1 MGEGGLK
8 TTLET
13 IRTEVKARFEAQK
26 RVLSYREYLDLVQAN
41 PRRYT
46 RDAARYLKD
55 GMDFFGSYQV
65 DRPTGTVRRWKIF
78 DLEFGKVTRGHQAEL
93 RMRDRLAGH
102 EATQG
107 AFYRVLDGFEREG
120 RANRLVLLHGPNG
133 SAKST
138 FVACLMRGLEA
149 YSDTDEGALY
159 RFSWIF
165 PRSRE
170 GSGIGFSTSADA
182 LGQGDTFAHLPEER
196 IIAKLQSSVREHP
209 LLLLPRD
216 VRQRL
221 IADLFAKSGVSQS
234 APDWVWT
241 GQLGRKNQQIFQ
253 ALLTAYRGDLDRVLA
268 HIQVERFYISR
279 RYRVGAVTIGPQM
292 SVDAS
297 ERQIT
302 ADRSIESLPASLS
315 ALTLF
320 EPFGELVDA
329 SGGIVEFSDL
339 LKRPLDAWKYLLLA
353 IETGEVSLTMSNL
366 PINAVM
372 VASSNELHLNAFRQ
386 HPEYN
391 SFRGRI
397 VRVRM
402 PYLLDVRCEQE
413 IYDGQI
419 VPQIPR
425 HVAPHTTYVAALW
438 AVLTRLQ
445 KPDADHF
452 VESELG
458 TVAAS
463 LSPLEKA
470 DLIADGIIPA
480 RFEADEAKIVRG
492 GLSEIESEGANA
504 ADYEGLSGASPREI
518 RMLLL
523 DAATDEAE
531 PCVSPVA
538 LLTRI
543 EEFCQ
548 RDDYDFLKEQT
559 RGSYRDPRRFVDVV
573 RERWLDLV
581 EGELRAASGLID
593 EKSHFGLFDR
603 YVTHVSH
610 AVKQERVHNPLTGQD
625 EDPDQDLM
633 KSVEGKLDVDNA
645 IAFRNDLLG
654 AIAAWAI
661 DHPEQDV
668 DYQLLFPRYIE
679 QLRQAYFAE
688 RKGQVGEIGRAV
700 VALLEDDETR
710 DPVDP
715 DLRESA
721 QQALSALV
729 TRNGYERSSAKVA
742 LGALVVARYR
752 D

>member
-1 MGEGGLK
+1 MSEGGLK
-8 TTLET
+8 AAFET
-13 IRTEVKARFEAQK
+13 IREEVKARFEAQK
-26 RVLSYREYLDLVQAN
+26 RVLSFREYLELVQEH

-55 GMDFFGSYQV
+55 CMDFFGSYQIE
-65 DRPTGTVRRWKIF
+65 RPTGTLKRWKVF
-78 DLEFGKVTRGHQAEL
+78 DLDFGTENSGHQAEL
-93 RMRDRLAGH
+93 KMRDRLAGH
-102 EATQG
+102 ETTQD

-120 RANRLVLLHGPNG
+120 RANRLILLHGPNG

-138 FVACLMRGLEA
+138 FTACLMRGLEA
-149 YSDTDEGALY
+149 YSDTDDGALY

-170 GSGIGFSTSADA
+170 GSGIGFSTSSDT
-182 LGQGDTFAHLPEER
+182 LGQVDTFAHLPEEQ
-196 IIAKLQSSVREHP
+196 ITTKLESSVREHP

-221 IADLFAKSGVSQS
+221 IANAHTLAGVSEA

-241 GQLGRKNQQIFQ
+241 GQLARKNQQIFQ

-279 RYRVGAVTIGPQM
+279 RYRIGAVTIGPQM

-329 SGGIVEFSDL
+329 SGGIVEYSDL

-353 IETGEVSLTMSNL
+353 IENGEVSLTMSNL

-372 VASSNELHLNAFRQ
+372 MASSNELHLSAFRQ
-386 HPEYN
+386 HSEYN

-397 VRVRM
+397 VRIRM
-402 PYLLDVRCEQE
+402 AYLLDVHREQE

-438 AVLTRLQ
+438 AVLTRLH
-445 KPDADHF
+445 KPDADRF
-452 VESELG
+452 TDSDLG
-458 TVAAS
+458 TIAAS
-463 LSPLEKA
+463 LSPMERA
-470 DLIADGIIPA
+470 DLLADGTVPA
-480 RFEADEAKIVRG
+480 RFEADQAKILRVG
-492 GLSEIESEGANA
+492 TAEVELEGATA
-504 ADYEGLSGASPREI
+504 AEYEGLSGASPREI

-523 DAATDEAE
+523 DAASDDTA

-538 LLTRI
+538 FLSRL
-543 EEFCQ
+543 EEFCE
-548 RDDYDFLKEQT
+548 RDDYDFLKEET
-559 RGSYRDPRRFVDVV
+559 DGPYRDHRVFVDAV
-573 RERWLDLV
+573 RERWLDIV
-581 EGELRAASGLID
+581 ESELRAVSGLID
-593 EKSHFGLFDR
+593 EHSHLALFDR

-610 AVKQERVHNPLTGQD
+610 SVKQERVHNPVTGQD
-625 EDPDQDLM
+625 EDPDVGLM
-633 KSVEGKLDVDNA
+633 KRVEGTFDVDNST
-645 IAFRNDLLG
+645 AFRNDLLG
-654 AIAAWAI
+654 AVAAWAI
-661 DHPEQDV
+661 DHPEQEV
-668 DYQLLFPRYIE
+668 DYERVFPRYLE
-679 QLRQAYFAE
+679 QLRQAYFDE
-688 RKGQVGEIGRAV
+688 HRDQIGEIGRAV
-700 VALLEDDETR
+700 VAILEDDDGVEA
-710 DPVDP
+710 
-715 DLRESA
+715 DLREAA
-721 QQALSALV
+721 QQALNVLT
-729 TRNGYERSSAKVA
+729 TRYGYEKSSAKVA
-742 LGALVVARYR
+742 LGALVAARYS

>member
-1 MGEGGLK
+1 MSEGGLK
-8 TTLET
+8 GALET
-13 IRTEVKARFEAQK
+13 IREEVKARFEAQK
-26 RVLSYREYLDLVQAN
+26 RVLSFREYLELVHQH
-41 PRRYT
+41 PRRHT

-55 GMDFFGSYQV
+55 CLDYFGSYHV
-65 DRPTGTVRRWKIF
+65 DRPTGPAKRWRVF
-78 DLEFGKVTRGHQAEL
+78 DLEFSTEGEGGHQAEIKL
-93 RMRDRLAGH
+93 RDRLAGH
-102 EATQG
+102 ESTQE
-107 AFYRVLDGFEREG
+107 ALYRVLEGFEREG

-138 FVACLMRGLEA
+138 FTACLIRGLEA
-149 YSDTDEGALY
+149 YSDTDDGALY

-165 PRSRE
+165 PRARE
-170 GSGIGFSTSADA
+170 GAGIGFSTSSDT
-182 LGQGDTFAHLPEER
+182 LGQADTFAHLPEER

-209 LLLLPRD
+209 LLLLPRP
-216 VRQRL
+216 VRQRF
-221 IADLFAKSGVSQS
+221 IADAYESSKVSES

-329 SGGIVEFSDL
+329 SGGIVEYSDL

-353 IETGEVSLTMSNL
+353 IENGEVSLTMSNL

-372 VASSNELHLNAFRQ
+372 MASSNELHLNAFRQ

-397 VRVRM
+397 LRIRM
-402 PYLLDVRCEQE
+402 SYLLDVHREQE

-419 VPQIPR
+419 VPQVPR

-438 AVLTRLQ
+438 AVLTRLR
-445 KPDADHF
+445 KPDADRF
-452 VESELG
+452 SDSELG
-458 TVAAS
+458 TIAAS
-463 LSPLEKA
+463 LSPIEKA
-470 DLIADGIIPA
+470 DLLADGLIPA
-480 RFEADEAKIVRG
+480 RFEADQAKILRS
-492 GLSEIESEGANA
+492 GLSEIEAEGLTA
-504 ADYEGLSGASPREI
+504 AEYEGLSGASPREI

-523 DAATDEAE
+523 EAASDPTD
-531 PCVSPVA
+531 PCVSPVTFLSHA
-538 LLTRI
+538 D
-543 EEFCQ
+543 EFCS
-548 RDDYDFLKEQT
+548 RDDYDFLREE
-559 RGSYRDPRRFVDVV
+559 RDGPYRDPRAFVDAV
-573 RERWLDLV
+573 RERWLDIV
-581 EGELRAASGLID
+581 ESELRAASGLID
-593 EKSHFGLFDR
+593 QHSHLTLFDR

-610 AVKQERVHNPLTGQD
+610 SVKQERVHNPVTGQD
-625 EDPDQDLM
+625 EEPDVDLM
-633 KSVEGKLDVDNA
+633 RSVEEKLDVDDA
-645 IAFRNDLLG
+645 RAFRNDLLG

-661 DHPEQDV
+661 DHPETDV
-668 DYQLLFPRYIE
+668 EYEKLFPRYIE
-679 QLRQAYFAE
+679 QLRQAYYDE
-688 RKGQVGEIGRAV
+688 RRDQIGEIGRAV
-700 VALLEDDETR
+700 VSHLEEDDSLDAE
-710 DPVDP
+710 
-715 DLRESA
+715 LRERA
-721 QQALSALV
+721 QQASSALI
-729 TRNGYERSSAKVA
+729 NLFGYEKSSVKVA
-742 LGALVVARYR
+742 LGALVTARYR

>member
-1 MGEGGLK
+1 MSEGGLK
-8 TTLET
+8 AALET
-13 IRTEVKARFEAQK
+13 IRAEVKTRFEAQK
-26 RVLSYREYLDLVQAN
+26 RVLSFWEYLDLVQEH

-55 GMDFFGSYQV
+55 CMDFFGAYQV
-65 DRPTGTVRRWKIF
+65 ERPSGSVRRWKVF
-78 DLEFGKVTRGHQAEL
+78 DLEFGAENSGHQAEL

-102 EATQG
+102 EATQE

-138 FVACLMRGLEA
+138 FAACLMRGLEA
-149 YSDTDEGALY
+149 YSDTEDGALY

-165 PRSRE
+165 PRARE

-182 LGQGDTFAHLPEER
+182 LGQDDSFAHLPEER
-196 IIAKLQSSVREHP
+196 IVTKLQSSVREHP
-209 LLLLPRD
+209 MLLLPRD

-221 IADLFAKSGVSQS
+221 ITDAYASSGVSEA

-241 GQLGRKNQQIFQ
+241 SQLARKNQQIFQ

-268 HIQVERFYISR
+268 HIQVERFYVSR

-302 ADRSIESLPASLS
+302 TDRSIESLPASLS

-329 SGGIVEFSDL
+329 SGGIVEYSDL

-353 IETGEVSLTMSNL
+353 IENGEVSLTMSNL

-372 VASSNELHLNAFRQ
+372 LASSNELHLSAFRQ

-402 PYLLDVRCEQE
+402 SYLLDVHRERE

-438 AVLTRLQ
+438 AVLTRLHR
-445 KPDADHF
+445 PDADRF
-452 VESELG
+452 TDSDLG
-458 TVAAS
+458 TIAAS
-463 LSPLEKA
+463 LSPMEKA
-470 DLIADGIIPA
+470 DLLSDGVIPG
-480 RFEADEAKIVRG
+480 RFEADQAKILRG
-492 GLSEIESEGANA
+492 GAAEVELEGATA
-504 ADYEGLSGASPREI
+504 AEYEGLSGASPREI

-523 DAATDEAE
+523 DAASDDTAA
-531 PCVSPVA
+531 CVSP
-538 LLTRI
+538 LDFLSRLG
-543 EEFCQ
+543 EFCD
-548 RDDYDFLKEQT
+548 RDDYEFLNEQT
-559 RGSYRDPRRFVDVV
+559 DGPYRDHRGFVDVV
-573 RERWLDLV
+573 RERWLDIV
-581 EGELRAASGLID
+581 EGELRAATGLID
-593 EKSHFGLFDR
+593 ETRHLGLLDR
-603 YVTHVSH
+603 YVTHVSQS
-610 AVKQERVHNPLTGQD
+610 VKQERVHNPVTGQD
-625 EDPDQDLM
+625 EEPDFELM
-633 KSVEGKLDVDNA
+633 KSVEASLDVDNSK
-645 IAFRNDLLG
+645 AFRDELLG

-661 DHPEQDV
+661 DNPEQQV
-668 DYQLLFPRYIE
+668 DYERLFPRYLE
-679 QLRQAYFAE
+679 QLQQAYYGE
-688 RKGQVGEIGRAV
+688 RRGQVGEIGRAA
-700 VALLEDDETR
+700 VAVLEEDDAVE
-710 DPVDP
+710 P
-715 DLRESA
+715 DLREAA
-721 QQALSALV
+721 QQALRVLT
-729 TRNGYERSSAKVA
+729 TRYGYERSSAKVA
-742 LGALVVARYR
+742 LGALVAARYS

>member
-8 TTLET
+8 TALEA
-13 IRTEVKARFEAQK
+13 IRGEVKARFEAQK
-26 RVLSYREYLDLVQAN
+26 RVLSFREYLELVQDN

-46 RDAARYLKD
+46 RDAGRYLKD
-55 GMDFFGSYQV
+55 CMDFFGSYEV
-65 DRPTGTVRRWKIF
+65 ERPTGNLKRWKLF
-78 DLEFGKVTRGHQAEL
+78 DLEFGRHNSGHQAEL
-93 RMRDRLAGH
+93 RLRDRLAGH
-102 EATQG
+102 EPAQE
-107 AFYRVLDGFEREG
+107 AFYRILDGFEREG
-120 RANRLVLLHGPNG
+120 RANRLLLLHGPNG

-149 YSDTDEGALY
+149 YSDTDDGALY

-165 PRSRE
+165 PRARE
-170 GSGIGFSTSADA
+170 GGGIGFTTESDE
-182 LGQGDTFAHLPEER
+182 LGQAESFAHMPEDR

-216 VRQRL
+216 VRQQL
-221 IADLFAKSGVSQS
+221 IAGAYEAAELSEA

-253 ALLTAYRGDLDRVLA
+253 ALLTAYRGDLERVLA

-302 ADRSIESLPASLS
+302 AGRSIESLPASLS

-320 EPFGELVDA
+320 EPYGELVDA

-339 LKRPLDAWKYLLLA
+339 LKRPLEAWKYLLLA
-353 IETGEVSLTMSNL
+353 IENGEVSLQMSNL

-372 VASSNELHLNAFRQ
+372 VASSNELHLSAFRQ

-397 VRVRM
+397 VRIRM
-402 PYLLDVRCEQE
+402 SYLLDVQRERE

-419 VPQIPR
+419 IPQIPK

-438 AVLTRLQ
+438 AVLTRLR
-445 KPDADHF
+445 KPDASWFAD
-452 VESELG
+452 SDLG
-458 TVAAS
+458 TIAAS
-463 LSPLEKA
+463 LTPLEKA
-470 DLIADGIIPA
+470 DLLTDGLVPA
-480 RFEADEAKIVRG
+480 RFDADQAKILAG
-492 GLSEIESEGANA
+492 GIVEVELQGTASS
-504 ADYEGLSGASPREI
+504 DYEGINGASPREI

-523 DAATDEAE
+523 DAAANFEE
-531 PCVSPVA
+531 PCVSPVTFLNRLA
-538 LLTRI
+538 
-543 EEFCQ
+543 EFCA
-548 RDDYDFLKEQT
+548 RDDYEFLKEQPD
-559 RGSYRDPRRFVDVV
+559 GAYRDHRAFVDVV
-573 RERWLDLV
+573 KERWLDIV

-593 EKSHFGLFDR
+593 EHSHLGLFDR

-610 AVKQERVHNPLTGQD
+610 WVKKERVFNPVTGQD
-625 EDPDQDLM
+625 EDPDVDLM
-633 KSVEGKLDVDNA
+633 KSVEGKLGADDA
-645 IAFRNDLLG
+645 QEFRNELLS

-668 DYQLLFPRYIE
+668 DYEALFPRYIE
-679 QLRQAYFAE
+679 QVRQAYFDE
-688 RKGQVGEIGRAV
+688 RRGQIGEIGRAIV
-700 VALLEDDETR
+700 SVLEEDDTL
-710 DPVDP
+710 DA
-715 DLRESA
+715 DLREAA
-721 QQALSALV
+721 QQALQVLIGV
-729 TRNGYERSSAKVA
+729 YGYERSSAKVA
-742 LGALVVARYR
+742 LGALVDARYH

>member
-1 MGEGGLK
+1 MSKGGLK
-8 TTLET
+8 AALET
-13 IRTEVKARFEAQK
+13 IREEVKARFEAQK
-26 RVLSYREYLDLVQAN
+26 RVLSFREYLELVQEN

-46 RDAARYLKD
+46 RDASRYLKD
-55 GMDFFGSYQV
+55 CMDFFGTSEVQ
-65 DRPTGTVRRWKIF
+65 RPGGKSKRWKVF
-78 DLEFGKVTRGHQAEL
+78 DLELGRESSGHEAQL
-93 RMRDRLAGH
+93 MLRDRLAGQ
-102 EATQG
+102 EATQA
-107 AFYRVLDGFEREG
+107 AFYRILDGFEREG

-149 YSDTDEGALY
+149 YSDTDDGALY

-170 GSGIGFSTSADA
+170 GGGIGFTTTADELGSTDS
-182 LGQGDTFAHLPEER
+182 FAHLPDER

-216 VRQRL
+216 VRQQL
-221 IADLFAKSGVSQS
+221 ISSAYESAGVTEA

-241 GQLGRKNQQIFQ
+241 GQLARKNQQIFQ

-339 LKRPLDAWKYLLLA
+339 LKRPLEAWKYLLLA
-353 IETGEVSLTMSNL
+353 IENGEVSLQMSNL

-372 VASSNELHLNAFRQ
+372 VASSNELHLSAFRQ

-397 VRVRM
+397 VRIRM
-402 PYLLDVRCEQE
+402 GYLLDVHREQE

-419 VPQIPR
+419 VPQIPK
-425 HVAPHTTYVAALW
+425 HVAPHTTYLAALW
-438 AVLTRLQ
+438 AVMTRLRR
-445 KPDADHF
+445 PDASRF
-452 VESELG
+452 STSELG
-458 TVAAS
+458 TIVAS
-463 LSPLEKA
+463 LTPLEKA
-470 DLIADGIIPA
+470 DLLSDGTVPA
-480 RFEADEAKIVRG
+480 RFDGDQGKILAGAIAEVE
-492 GLSEIESEGANA
+492 LESATVS
-504 ADYEGLSGASPREI
+504 DYEGISGASPREI

-523 DAATDEAE
+523 DAAASYDEA
-531 PCVSPVA
+531 CVSPVT
-538 LLTRI
+538 LLNRMA
-543 EEFCQ
+543 EFCE
-548 RDDYDFLKEQT
+548 RDDYEFLKAQAD
-559 RGSYRDPRRFVDVV
+559 GPYRDHRAFVDQV

-581 EGELRAASGLID
+581 EAELRAASGLID
-593 EKSHFGLFDR
+593 EQSPLSLFNK

-610 AVKQERVHNPLTGQD
+610 WVKKERVFNPMTGQD
-625 EDPDQDLM
+625 EEADVDLM
-633 KSVEGKLDVDNA
+633 KRVEKSLGSDNA
-645 IAFRNDLLG
+645 QAFRNELLSG
-654 AIAAWAI
+654 VAAWAI

-668 DYQLLFPRYIE
+668 DYESLFPHYID
-679 QLRQAYFAE
+679 QLRRAYFNE
-688 RKGQVGEIGRAV
+688 RRAQVGEIGRAV
-700 VALLEDDETR
+700 VSVIDEDDGL
-710 DPVDP
+710 DA

-721 QQALSALV
+721 QQALQVLIGV
-729 TRNGYERSSAKVA
+729 YGYERSSAKVA
-742 LGALVVARYR
+742 LGALVDARYQE
-752 D
+752 

>member
-1 MGEGGLK
+1 MSEGGLK
-8 TTLET
+8 GALEA
-13 IRTEVKARFEAQK
+13 IREEVKARFEAQK
-26 RVLSYREYLDLVQAN
+26 RVLSFREYLELVQQH
-41 PRRYT
+41 PRRHT

-55 GMDFFGSYQV
+55 TMDFFGSYDV
-65 DRPTGTVRRWKIF
+65 ERPTGTIKRWKVF
-78 DLEFGKVTRGHQAEL
+78 DLEMGGVEQGGHHAEIKQ
-93 RMRDRLAGH
+93 RDRLAGH
-102 EATQG
+102 EATQD
-107 AFYRVLDGFEREG
+107 AFYRILEGFEREG

-138 FVACLMRGLEA
+138 FTACLISGLEA

-165 PRSRE
+165 PRARE
-170 GSGIGFSTSADA
+170 GSGIGFSTSSDA
-182 LGQGDTFAHLPEER
+182 LGQGDSFAHLPEER

-209 LLLLPRD
+209 LLLLPRP

-221 IADLFAKSGVSQS
+221 IAEAYDFGAVQEA
-234 APDWVWT
+234 APDWVWS

-329 SGGIVEFSDL
+329 SGGIVEYSDL

-353 IETGEVSLTMSNL
+353 IENGEVSLTMSNL

-372 VASSNELHLNAFRQ
+372 MASSNELHLHAFRQ

-397 VRVRM
+397 LRIRM
-402 PYLLDVRCEQE
+402 SYLLDVHRERE

-419 VPQIPR
+419 VPQVPR

-438 AVLTRLQ
+438 AVLTRLRR
-445 KPDADHF
+445 PDASRFANSD
-452 VESELG
+452 LG
-458 TVAAS
+458 TIATS
-463 LSPLEKA
+463 LSPLERA
-470 DLIADGIIPA
+470 DLIADGLIPS
-480 RFEADEAKIVRG
+480 RFEADEAKILRG
-492 GLSEIESEGANA
+492 GMDEIVAEGSSAGE
-504 ADYEGLSGASPREI
+504 YEGLSGASPREI

-523 DAATDEAE
+523 EAASDPTD
-531 PCVSPVA
+531 PCVSPVTFLA
-538 LLTRI
+538 HA
-543 EEFCQ
+543 EEFCD
-548 RDDYDFLKEQT
+548 RDDYDFLKEE
-559 RGSYRDPRRFVDVV
+559 RDGPYRDHRGFVDAV
-573 RERWLDLV
+573 RDRWLDIV
-581 EGELRAASGLID
+581 ESELRAASGLID
-593 EKSHFGLFDR
+593 QGSHLTLFDR

-610 AVKQERVHNPLTGQD
+610 SVKQERVHNEVTGQD
-625 EDPDQDLM
+625 EEPDLDLM
-633 KSVEGKLDVDNA
+633 KRVEENLGVDDA
-645 IAFRNDLLG
+645 RAFRNDLLA

-661 DHPEQDV
+661 DRPDTDV
-668 DYQLLFPRYIE
+668 DYEELFPRYIE
-679 QLRQAYFAE
+679 QLRQSYFDE
-688 RKGQVGEIGRAV
+688 RRGQIGDIGRAAV
-700 VALLEDDETR
+700 SLLEDDESLE
-710 DPVDP
+710 P
-715 DLRESA
+715 DLREGAQRTLNAMVNLFGYERSSA
-721 QQALSALV
+721 MVALSALV
-729 TRNGYERSSAKVA
+729 T
-742 LGALVVARYR
+742 ARYR

>member
-1 MGEGGLK
+1 MSEGGLK
-8 TTLET
+8 AALET
-13 IRTEVKARFEAQK
+13 IREEVKARFEAQK
-26 RVLSYREYLDLVQAN
+26 RVLSFREYLELVQEH

-55 GMDFFGSYQV
+55 CMDFFGSYPV
-65 DRPTGTVRRWKIF
+65 ERPTGTLKRWKVF
-78 DLEFGKVTRGHQAEL
+78 DLDFGTENSGHQAEL
-93 RMRDRLAGH
+93 KMRDRLAGH
-102 EATQG
+102 EATQD

-120 RANRLVLLHGPNG
+120 RANRLILLHGPNG

-138 FVACLMRGLEA
+138 FTACLMQGLEA
-149 YSDTDEGALY
+149 YSDTEDGALY

-165 PRSRE
+165 PRARE
-170 GSGIGFSTSADA
+170 GSGIGFSTSSDA
-182 LGQGDTFAHLPEER
+182 LGQGDTFAHLPEEQ
-196 IIAKLQSSVREHP
+196 IITKLESSVREHP

-221 IADLFAKSGVSQS
+221 IADAHASAGVSEA

-241 GQLGRKNQQIFQ
+241 GQLARKNQQIFQ

-268 HIQVERFYISR
+268 HIQVERFYVSR
-279 RYRVGAVTIGPQM
+279 RYRIGAVTIGPQM

-329 SGGIVEFSDL
+329 SGGIVEYSDL

-353 IETGEVSLTMSNL
+353 IENGEVSLTMSNL

-372 VASSNELHLNAFRQ
+372 MASSNELHLNAFRQ
-386 HPEYN
+386 HSEYN

-397 VRVRM
+397 VRIRM
-402 PYLLDVRCEQE
+402 SYLLDVHREQE

-438 AVLTRLQ
+438 AILTRLH
-445 KPDADHF
+445 KPDADRF
-452 VESELG
+452 TDSDLG
-458 TVAAS
+458 TIAAS
-463 LSPLEKA
+463 LSPMEKA
-470 DLIADGIIPA
+470 DLLADGTVPA
-480 RFEADEAKIVRG
+480 RFEADQGKILRVG
-492 GLSEIESEGANA
+492 AAEVELEGTTA
-504 ADYEGLSGASPREI
+504 AEYEGLNGASPREI

-523 DAATDEAE
+523 DAASDDTVS
-531 PCVSPVA
+531 CVSPVA
-538 LLTRI
+538 FLSRL
-543 EEFCQ
+543 EEFCE

-559 RGSYRDPRRFVDVV
+559 DGPYRDHRAFVDAV
-573 RERWLDLV
+573 RERWLDIV
-581 EGELRAASGLID
+581 ESELRAASSLID
-593 EKSHFGLFDR
+593 EHSHLGLFDR

-610 AVKQERVHNPLTGQD
+610 SVKQERVHNPVTGQD
-625 EDPDQDLM
+625 EDPDVELM
-633 KSVEGKLDVDNA
+633 KRVEGTFDVDNSTS
-645 IAFRNDLLG
+645 FRNELLG

-661 DHPEQDV
+661 DHPEQEV
-668 DYQLLFPRYIE
+668 DYERIFPRYLE
-679 QLRQAYFAE
+679 QLRQAYFDE
-688 RKGQVGEIGRAV
+688 HRGQIGDIGRAV
-700 VALLEDDETR
+700 VAILEEDDKVEA
-710 DPVDP
+710 
-715 DLRESA
+715 DLREAA
-721 QQALSALV
+721 QQTLNVLTA
-729 TRNGYERSSAKVA
+729 RYGYEKSSAKMA
-742 LGALVVARYR
+742 LGALVAARYS